1 MKQSLK
7 HLSKFWAFYLR
18 HGSRF
23 FLIWICFTDDGSD
36 DINTFELPNLAEKAP
51 SVFLDVIIPIL
62 TKSVQITLER
72 GPYSNGIPVLYETS
86 DAKGPDALFS
96 VCRNAL
102 RRIAAASPKDAE
114 ARLDQIDP
122 SLHEVVLHLHLETI
136 QANPTALANRFEALL
151 DHDHVF
157 KAGFSG
163 VEWKSFADAARSV
176 IKAKSVKVR
185 NIEDR
190 VFRHR
195 PEQDLAVKIAN
206 QIKTRRPDNTR
217 PTRRD
222 AMEILACSGHVEW
235 CVLKTIGRDLLSLR
249 GKKRLSELERKFP
262 TEEVP
267 TPRSFEGGFVES
279 PIPTAVVHKMTDD
292 NWLSAIGNDRYKNNG
307 PQLRRGEIVGGA
319 TELARELESR
329 AKSEP
334 DRFARFFLRLPEDSN
349 SMFGQHLLQGLAA
362 ADHVD
367 EEATIKTLRAAH
379 FHPDRPFGLQ
389 IVRLVERHP
398 GCGNNDE
405 VFQALLWYAEHGEV
419 EDVSTSFSTEPIG
432 SFPSVDRLVPS
443 NTKLDVEGMN
453 STRGVAWRTLGR
465 LVTHHPHRAADIW
478 DLVEQRANE
487 ETFAPVRT
495 MMLQTLTS
503 LYRLDR
509 ARFGACLQRL
519 VEPVTGERDDASA
532 LAPLVTRVG
541 IHLFPYI
548 ERDLQGVAVDIIA
561 RMIGSSERR
570 LHLVGTW
577 WALCERLRRG
587 NTADRFAKIEH
598 ESPAHTKL
606 WASILSEF
614 AADTEFREMA
624 ISELGRLFQHDI
636 PEVRK
641 AASEVFRRI
650 PKDEFRHFEDLAR
663 TFIRSPAFEDAT
675 SQVIRSLEETSH
687 DVTELVLEVG
697 ETALEDR
704 KHHRVIYD
712 IQKLLKREY
721 VNSETRP
728 PLRKRFLDVIDEM
741 AARNITGADD
751 LMQLDDRLLGT
762 V

>member
-1 MKQSLK
+1 M
-7 HLSKFWAFYLR
+7 YL
-18 HGSRF
+18 
-23 FLIWICFTDDGSD
+23 FTDDGSD
-36 DINTFELPNLAEKAP
+36 DIDTLELPNLAEKAP
-51 SVFLDVIIPIL
+51 RVFLDVVIPIL
-62 TKSVQITLER
+62 SKSVQIALER

-86 DAKGPDALFS
+86 AKRGPAALFAL
-96 VCRNAL
+96 CRNAFQ
-102 RRIAAASPKDAE
+102 RVAADSPKDAE
-114 ARLDQIDP
+114 VCLDQFDHK
-122 SLHEVVLHLHLETI
+122 LHKVMLHLHLETI
-136 QANPTALANRFEALL
+136 GANPTALGHRFEALL
-151 DHDHVF
+151 DDSRLF
-157 KAGFSG
+157 EAGFIG
-163 VEWKSFADAARSV
+163 AEWKSFADTARSV
-176 IKAKSVKVR
+176 VKAKCLSVQT
-185 NIEDR
+185 IEER
-190 VFRHR
+190 VSHHR
-195 PEQDLAVKIAN
+195 PEQDLA
-206 QIKTRRPDNTR
+206 
-217 PTRRD
+217 
-222 AMEILACSGHVEW
+222 CSGFIEW
-235 CVLKTIGRDLLSLR
+235 CVLTTIGRDLLSTQ
-249 GKKRLSELERKFP
+249 GKRRLSELECKFP
-262 TEEVP
+262 DEQLP
-267 TPRSFEGGFVES
+267 TPQSFDGGFVES
-279 PIPTAVVHKMTDD
+279 PIPPAACRKMNDD
-292 NWLSAIGNDRYKNNG
+292 HWLYAIRNDRYQNDS

-319 TELARELESR
+319 LELARELEAL
-329 AKSEP
+329 AKSDP

-349 SMFGQHLLQGLAA
+349 SIFGQHLLQGLAGA
-362 ADHVD
+362 VHVD
-367 EEATIKTLRAAH
+367 EEATIETLRTAH
-379 FHPDRPFGLQ
+379 SHRDRPFGLQ
-389 IVRLVERHP
+389 IVRLIERHHASARD
-398 GCGNNDE
+398 DE
-405 VFQALLWYAEHGEV
+405 VFEAVLWYASHGSV
-419 EDVSTSFSTEPIG
+419 EDRGV
-432 SFPSVDRLVPS
+432 SFPEIRLGEFPS
-443 NTKLDVEGMN
+443 INGLVHANNELENRGVN
-453 STRGVAWRTLGR
+453 STRGYAWRTLGQ
-465 LVTHHPHRAADIW
+465 LVTHHPHRAPDTW
-478 DLVEQRANE
+478 CVVEQRASE
-487 ETFAPVRT
+487 ETSAPVRT

-532 LAPLVTRVG
+532 LAPLATRIG
-541 IHLFPYI
+541 IHLFSYI
-548 ERDLQGVAVDIIA
+548 ERDLPDVALDIIA

-606 WASILSEF
+606 WVSILSEF

-721 VNSETRP
+721 VNSESRP